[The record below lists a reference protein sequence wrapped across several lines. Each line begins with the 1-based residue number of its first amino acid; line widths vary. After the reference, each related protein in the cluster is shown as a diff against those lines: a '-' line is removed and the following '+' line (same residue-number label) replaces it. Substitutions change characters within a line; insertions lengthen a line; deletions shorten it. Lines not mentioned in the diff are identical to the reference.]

1 MECKIKVDEL
11 QFIFSK
17 LANVT
22 SPNED
27 DISSL
32 VLMEVKNGVVKF
44 RVSSHRTHIVVTA
57 NNDET
62 EIITPGKILFRFS
75 DVKGYVSKFMPLV
88 DDYGTEWF
96 HFVYDDGKGLLK
108 TKTMFKNS
116 KPSYRRLKFSIFE
129 VDTLPPIK
137 DFDDPLLIVNSSIL
151 KKGIN
156 KVLHCINP
164 NEVRDAITGV
174 NITVDKDKIVFAGT
188 NGVKLTE
195 FALDIQADI
204 ERKSYIFNYNFASV
218 LRSVLDDD
226 AQVFMKMEGDRAYIK
241 FNNVYLVGGLLISAS
256 YPDYKKMFE
265 LDSST
270 QIPRLPFYDA
280 IYSVMDVLDVEDNN
294 RLSITIRD
302 NTLFLK
308 NDKVE
313 SEQEFDESFGS
324 ELDVDVNG
332 VLLESLLK
340 DFVSD
345 SLKIDFTP
353 GNNYIVFSDPD
364 NANHTSL
371 LTTVKRR

>member
-17 LANVT
+17 LSNVT

-32 VLMEVKNGVVKF
+32 VLMEAKNGVVKF
-44 RVSSHRTHIVVTA
+44 RVSSNRTHIVVTA
-57 NNDET
+57 NSDET
-62 EIITPGKILFRFS
+62 EIISPGKLLLRFS

-96 HFVYDDGKGLLK
+96 HFVYDDGKGQLK
-108 TKTMFKNS
+108 TKTVFKDT
-116 KPSYRRLKFSIFE
+116 KPSYRRLKFSVFE

-137 DFDDPLLIVNSSIL
+137 DFDDPMLIVNSSIL
-151 KKGIN
+151 RKGIN

-174 NITVDKDKIVFAGT
+174 NITIDKDKIVFAGT

-195 FALDIQADI
+195 FTLGIQADI
-204 ERKSYIFNYNFASV
+204 ERKSYIFNHAFASV
-218 LRSVLDDD
+218 LRSVLDED
-226 AQVFMKMEGDRAYIK
+226 AQVFMKMEGDRVYIK
-241 FNNVYLVGGLLISAS
+241 FNNIYLVGSLLISAS

-265 LDSST
+265 LDRH
-270 QIPRLPFYDA
+270 IKMPRLPFYDA
-280 IYSVMDVLDVEDNN
+280 VYSVMDVLDTEDNN
-294 RLSITIRD
+294 RLSISVKED
-302 NTLFLK
+302 KLFLK
-308 NDKVE
+308 NDRVD
-313 SEQEFDESFGS
+313 SEQRFDEDFGS

-332 VLLESLLK
+332 VTLESLLK
-340 DFVSD
+340 DFICDVVN
-345 SLKIDFTP
+345 IDFTP
-353 GNNYIVFSDPD
+353 GNNYIVISDPD
-364 NANHTSL
+364 NENHTAL